1 MITVSGRQPI
11 RADGPSPHWL
21 QALGLRFDPFVHL
34 EASRDDRIGEYIV
47 NHTMFDS
54 AWRDGPALI
63 CAPPGGGKTT
73 MRIFTTRASW
83 VGFGGVHPFPI
94 PYLLPDHIANGRPL
108 TPDQHLRAIVQA
120 GAAALLVGLA
130 FRPERL
136 SGLSDIERHAVAG
149 LLAAALPAPL
159 NRYLGILRA
168 QRSPHALPPVLER
181 SYQLDG
187 APAAEA
193 LLELCDRLEATA
205 DTPLPMPSAP
215 DAQFEQLMTL
225 LCGPLRFG
233 AVYLLLDGLDAFP
246 ETIAHPNVAAEW
258 VVWLVA
264 QAPVWASRR
273 IYVKGFVPLE
283 VELALRA
290 RLPAQMARFQI
301 SQLRWSPAELAA
313 VVRQRV
319 SATSGRRFD
328 SLDALASPEVR
339 QIETQ
344 LAQHVAP
351 LPRAIVQV
359 ARRVLL
365 ECERR
370 LGGEAG
376 ALEQEDIQAALAWH
390 ATQWRGGH

>member
-1 MITVSGRQPI
+1 MVTLSRQHST
-11 RADGPSPHWL
+11 RADGPSPDWL
-21 QALGLRFDPFVHL
+21 RALGLQFDPFVHL
-34 EASRDDRIGEYIV
+34 EASRDSRIGEYIV
-47 NHTMFDS
+47 NHTIFDS

-73 MRIFTTRASW
+73 MRIYTTRASW
-83 VGFGGVHPFPI
+83 VGFGGAHPFPI
-94 PYLLPDHIANGRPL
+94 PYLLPDHVANGRPP
-108 TPDQHLRAIVQA
+108 TPEQHLRAIVQA

-136 SGLSDIERHAVAG
+136 IELSDTERRTVAG
-149 LLAAALPAPL
+149 LLVATLPAPL

-168 QRSPHALPPVLER
+168 QRSPRALPPVLER

-187 APAAEA
+187 APAAET
-193 LLELCDRLEATA
+193 LLELCDRLEAA
-205 DTPLPMPSAP
+205 DTALPAPSAP

-258 VVWLVA
+258 IVWLVA
-264 QAPVWASRR
+264 QAPEWANRR

-283 VELALRA
+283 VEPVLQA
-290 RLPAQMARFQI
+290 RLPAQMAQFQI

-319 SATSGRRFD
+319 SAASGRRFD

-339 QIETQ
+339 QIEVY

-370 LGGEAG
+370 LGGESG
-376 ALEQEDIQAALAWH
+376 ALEQGDIQSALAWH
-390 ATQWRGGH
+390 ATHWRGGN